1 MNGTEKNQS
10 VGDLIRESMGDV
22 ISPELAE
29 KINTMFQEAV
39 DKQVAQK
46 IQLTVENEL
55 DKQDATHAAE
65 LEKLLESVDSDHLEK
80 TKKLLSAMDENY
92 ASKLVAYSKK
102 MEKQINENA
111 QQFQTALKESISN
124 FLDSYID
131 KAIPMKTIEEAVQNT
146 RSLRMIEQIKNVI
159 GIDPAFVSRSVK
171 SAVMEAKDHITD
183 LENKVKELSESKSK
197 LEEQL
202 TETSQKLVLEQK
214 TYGLPQEKRDFIMH
228 RLGSRSV
235 EEIEANYDYVCE
247 MYDADQKEKR
257 ESARESAETSTKTV
271 SQKIDKPREVVKESV
286 EDKNLT
292 DSTGA
297 DVSACL
303 EILSNFG

>member
-111 QQFQTALKESISN
+111 QEFQTALKESISN

-292 DSTGA
+292 DGTGA

>member
-1 MNGTEKNQS
+1 M
-10 VGDLIRESMGDV
+10 
-22 ISPELAE
+22 A
-29 KINTMFQEAV
+29 
-39 DKQVAQK
+39 
-46 IQLTVENEL
+46 
-55 DKQDATHAAE
+55 
-65 LEKLLESVDSDHLEK
+65 
-80 TKKLLSAMDENY
+80 
-92 ASKLVAYSKK
+92 
-102 MEKQINENA
+102 
-111 QQFQTALKESISN
+111 
-124 FLDSYID
+124 
-131 KAIPMKTIEEAVQNT
+131 KTIEEAVQNT

-171 SAVMEAKDHITD
+171 SAVMEAKDRITD
-183 LENKVKELSESKSK
+183 LENKVKELSESKST

-228 RLGSRSV
+228 RLGNRSV
-235 EEIEANYDYVCE
+235 EDIEANYDYVCE

-257 ESARESAETSTKTV
+257 EAIRESEEKKTKTV
-271 SQKIDKPREVVKESV
+271 SQKIDKPREVVKENV

-292 DSTGA
+292 DGTGA

>member
-22 ISPELAE
+22 ISPELAD
-29 KINTMFQEAV
+29 KINVMFQEAV

-55 DKQDATHAAE
+55 DKQDAQHAEE
-65 LEKLLESVDSDHLEK
+65 LEKLLENVDSDHLEK

-92 ASKLVAYSKK
+92 SSKLVAYSKK
-102 MEKQINENA
+102 MEKQLNENA

-171 SAVMEAKDHITD
+171 SAVMEAKDRITD
-183 LENKVKELSESKSK
+183 LENKVKELSESKST

-228 RLGSRSV
+228 RLGNRSV
-235 EEIEANYDYVCE
+235 EDIEANYDYVCE

-257 ESARESAETSTKTV
+257 EAIRESEEKKTKTV
-271 SQKIDKPREVVKESV
+271 SQKIDKPREVVKENV

-292 DSTGA
+292 DGTGA

>member
-55 DKQDATHAAE
+55 EKQDATHAAE

-292 DSTGA
+292 DGTGA